1 MKNVTNTSLYTLP
14 AAVSLSRI
22 TYQTVTLNGT
32 SIPASAYILWPYLP
46 RTFRNITGHPVIGWA
61 HGTSGVLPEC
71 APSHIRNLWY
81 QYSGPYIM
89 ALLGYVVVAPD
100 YAGLGVGNAS
110 PSSGAPPI
118 LHPYLSSA
126 SHAHD
131 LVHAIAA
138 AQSAFPSL
146 SASFV
151 TIGHSQGGGTTWAL
165 TTTTNTTPP
174 NRNHLG
180 AVAASP
186 PPAGPSFLALL
197 AAAARSNTALGP
209 YLAAGLAAAFG
220 APQSELF
227 TPAGQARWGLL
238 AALGGCSSVAAEL
251 FAPAAASTTAGW
263 VHANISAH
271 WAARALAAAS
281 DYARRQPSTP
291 LLVMQGLADRFMLAE
306 WTEASVNR
314 TCELFPQSAVEYVGF
329 EGVTH
334 VPVMYAGQRV
344 WLDWVAERFEGRAV
358 EAGCSRRRVRGARE
372 EEGAYLAEFNYFLEP
387 VTAGYQ
393 VA

>member
-89 ALLGYVVVAPD
+89 ALQGYVVVAPD

-220 APQSELF
+220 APD
-227 TPAGQARWGLL
+227 RK
-238 AALGGCSSVAAEL
+238 SV
-251 FAPAAASTTAGW
+251 
-263 VHANISAH
+263 V
-271 WAARALAAAS
+271 
-281 DYARRQPSTP
+281 
-291 LLVMQGLADRFMLAE
+291 
-306 WTEASVNR
+306 
-314 TCELFPQSAVEYVGF
+314 
-329 EGVTH
+329 
-334 VPVMYAGQRV
+334 
-344 WLDWVAERFEGRAV
+344 
-358 EAGCSRRRVRGARE
+358 
-372 EEGAYLAEFNYFLEP
+372 
-387 VTAGYQ
+387 
-393 VA
+393 